1 MDNKCITSEAECVEE
16 GVSREMNREVDEI
29 AKKQIGGDIKIVQ
42 EIVEGNFPRFWEATD
57 ACLSVCATLLLDD
70 LTNPVGINLLGP
82 PSCSKTT
89 VLSFFYKSPY
99 CYKSDHFTPASF
111 VSHSV
116 NVKKEDLAKIDMLP
130 KIKNKIMVIPELA
143 PVFSKRKEYLEE
155 NIGVLI
161 RVFDGQGF
169 QSDTG
174 AQGRRGYSGEHLF
187 AWLGATIPLPH
198 RVWQTMG
205 KLGSRWL
212 FMLMPKELA
221 FEEQQDLEVDDLIN
235 NVTYKDKVNQC
246 REVIGN
252 YLNVLF
258 EKYKWHIDKESG
270 KVKVGHKIE
279 WDRKVDKEHI
289 RSIVSIAQLV
299 ARARSTVSIWIEK
312 GDSDEAYSYAQPIK
326 EVPSRLKSIL
336 YNLARG
342 HAIIHNRQNLNED
355 DVILVSKIALSSM
368 QDDRREV
375 LKLLLKRRIVSTKEI
390 CDSLSIDNRT
400 ARSIM
405 KTLEVL
411 GVVSISEDGTG
422 SQYHIELSG
431 DFKSLL
437 NDTNSLSGLISEI
450 IEDEQRNSI

>member
-1 MDNKCITSEAECVEE
+1 MDNNCITSEAECAEE
-16 GVSREMNREVDEI
+16 EFTRRMNREAGEI
-29 AKKQIGGDIKIVQ
+29 AERQIGGDI
-42 EIVEGNFPRFWEATD
+42 EIVKETVSENFPRLWEATD
-57 ACLSVCATLLLDD
+57 ACLSVCATLFLND

-82 PSCSKTT
+82 PSCGKTT
-89 VLSFFYKSPY
+89 VLSFFYEVPY

-116 NVKKEDLAKIDMLP
+116 KAKKKDLAKIDLLP
-130 KIKNKIMVIPELA
+130 RIKDKIMIVPELA

-187 AWLGATIPLPH
+187 AWLGATTPLPY

-221 FEEQQDLEVDDLIN
+221 VEEQQDLEVENLIN
-235 NVTYKDKVNQC
+235 DVTYKDKVNQC
-246 REVIGN
+246 RKVIRGH
-252 YLNVLF
+252 LDVLF
-258 EKYKWHIDKESG
+258 EKYGWHINKESG
-270 KVKVGHKIE
+270 KVIVGDKIE
-279 WDRKVDKEHI
+279 WDRKADREHI
-289 RSIVSIAQLV
+289 RSIVSVAQLV
-299 ARARSTVSIWIEK
+299 ARARSTVSIWTDK
-312 GDSDEAYSYAQPIK
+312 GDSEEAYSYAQPIK
-326 EVPSRLKSIL
+326 EVPSRLKTIL

-342 HAIIHNRQNLNED
+342 HAIIHNRRNLNKD

-375 LKLLLKRRIVSTKEI
+375 LKLLLKERIVSTKKV
-390 CDSLSIDNRT
+390 CNSLSIDNRT

-405 KTLEVL
+405 KALEVL
-411 GVVSISEDGTG
+411 GVVNINEEGRG

-431 DFKSLL
+431 AFQIFL
-437 NDTNSLSGLISEI
+437 NDTNSLSGLINEVV
-450 IEDEQRNSI
+450 EDE

>member
-1 MDNKCITSEAECVEE
+1 MMSVATRQNEKEAGRSTALNIETA
-16 GVSREMNREVDEI
+16 R
-29 AKKQIGGDIKIVQ
+29 QTVQ
-42 EIVEGNFPRFWEATD
+42 ESFPRLWEATQ
-57 ACLSVCATLLLDD
+57 ACLSVCATLLLED
-70 LTNPVGINLLGP
+70 LANPVGINLLGP
-82 PSCSKTT
+82 PSCGKTT
-89 VLSFFYKSPY
+89 VLSFFYEVPY
-99 CYKSDHFTPASF
+99 CYRSDHFTPASF

-116 NVKKEDLAKIDMLP
+116 NVKKKELTKIDLLP
-130 KIKNKIMVIPELA
+130 RIKDKIMIIPELA

-174 AQGRRGYSGEHLF
+174 AQGRRGYRGEHLF
-187 AWLGATIPLPH
+187 AWLGATTPLPY

-221 FEEQQDLEVDDLIN
+221 VEEQQDLEVEDLIN
-235 NVTYKDKVNQC
+235 DVTYKDKVNQC
-246 REVIGN
+246 RKVIRD
-252 YLNVLF
+252 YLDVLF
-258 EKYKWHIDKESG
+258 KEHGWHIDEESG
-270 KVKVGHKIE
+270 KIEAGDKIE
-279 WDRKVDKEHI
+279 WDRKADKEHI

-299 ARARSTVSIWIEK
+299 ARARSTVSIWTDK
-312 GDSDEAYSYAQPIK
+312 GDSEEAYSYSQPIK
-326 EVPSRLKSIL
+326 EVPSRLKTIL

-342 HAIIHNRQNLNED
+342 HAIIHNRRNLNKD

-375 LKLLLKRRIVSTKEI
+375 LKLLLKEKTVSTKKI
-390 CDSLSIDNRT
+390 CNSLSIDSRT

-405 KTLEVL
+405 KALEVL
-411 GVVSISEDGTG
+411 GIVNINEEGIG

-431 DFKSLL
+431 DFQSLL
-437 NDTNSLSGLISEI
+437 SDTNSLSGLISEVV
-450 IEDEQRNSI
+450 EDEQRNSI

>member
-1 MDNKCITSEAECVEE
+1 MMSVATRQNEKEAGRSIALNIETA
-16 GVSREMNREVDEI
+16 RET
-29 AKKQIGGDIKIVQ
+29 VQ
-42 EIVEGNFPRFWEATD
+42 KSFPRLWEATD
-57 ACLSVCATLLLDD
+57 TCLSVCATLFLND

-82 PSCSKTT
+82 PSSGKTT
-89 VLSFFYKSPY
+89 VLSFFYEIPY
-99 CYKSDHFTPASF
+99 CYRSDHFTPASF

-116 NVKKEDLAKIDMLP
+116 NVKKKDLAKIDMLP
-130 KIKNKIMVIPELA
+130 KIKDKIMIIPELA

-169 QSDTG
+169 KSDSG

-187 AWLGATIPLPH
+187 AWLGATTPLPY
-198 RVWQTMG
+198 RVWQAMG

-221 FEEQQDLEVDDLIN
+221 VEEQQDLEVEDLIN
-235 NVTYKDKVNQC
+235 NLTYKDKVNQC
-246 REVIGN
+246 RKVIHD
-252 YLNVLF
+252 YLDVLF
-258 EKYKWHIDKESG
+258 EKYEWHIDKESG
-270 KVKVGHKIE
+270 KVIVGDKIE
-279 WDRKVDKEHI
+279 WDRKADKEHI

-299 ARARSTVSIWIEK
+299 ARARSTVSVWRDK
-312 GDSDEAYSYAQPIK
+312 GDSDESYSYAQPIM
-326 EVPSRLKSIL
+326 EVPSRLKTIL

-342 HAIIHNRQNLNED
+342 HAIIHNRRNLNKD

-375 LKLLLKRRIVSTKEI
+375 IKLLLKEKMVSTKKV
-390 CDSLSIDNRT
+390 CNKLSIDSRT

-405 KTLEVL
+405 KALEVL
-411 GVVSISEDGTG
+411 GVVNTNQEGIG

-431 DFKSLL
+431 DFQTLL
-437 NDTNSLSGLISEI
+437 NDTNSLSGLISEVV
-450 IEDEQRNSI
+450 EDE

>member
-42 EIVEGNFPRFWEATD
+42 EIVEGNFPRLWEATD
-57 ACLSVCATLLLDD
+57 ACLSVCATLFLND

-82 PSCSKTT
+82 PSCGKTT
-89 VLSFFYKSPY
+89 VLSFFYEVPY

-116 NVKKEDLAKIDMLP
+116 NVKKKDLAKIDMLP
-130 KIKNKIMVIPELA
+130 KIKDRIMIIPELA

-187 AWLGATIPLPH
+187 AWLGATTPLPY

-299 ARARSTVSIWIEK
+299 ARARSTVSIWTEK

-342 HAIIHNRQNLNED
+342 HAIIHQRTRLSED
-355 DVILVSKIALSSM
+355 DVIFVTRIALSSM

-375 LKLLLKRRIVSTKEI
+375 MRLLLREGTVDTNMI
-390 CDSLSIDNRT
+390 CDRLRVEERS

-405 KTLEVL
+405 RALEVL
-411 GVVSISEDGTG
+411 GVASMYQEGPGSSYHSELSSDFQIFRDDTG
-422 SQYHIELSG
+422 SLY
-431 DFKSLL
+431 
-437 NDTNSLSGLISEI
+437 GLVMEI
-450 IEDEQRNSI
+450 VGERTKESV

>member
-1 MDNKCITSEAECVEE
+1 MNHKCTIDRIESAEEEVYKDLQEE
-16 GVSREMNREVDEI
+16 GAAEKE
-29 AKKQIGGDIKIVQ
+29 IGGDI
-42 EIVEGNFPRFWEATD
+42 EIVKETISGNFPRLWEATD
-57 ACLSVCATLLLDD
+57 ACLSVCATLFLND

-82 PSCSKTT
+82 PSCGKTT
-89 VLSFFYKSPY
+89 VLSFFYEVPY

-116 NVKKEDLAKIDMLP
+116 NVKKKDLAKIDMLP
-130 KIKNKIMVIPELA
+130 KIKNKIMIIPELA

-187 AWLGATIPLPH
+187 AWLGATTPLPY

-221 FEEQQDLEVDDLIN
+221 VEEQQDLEVDDLIN
-235 NVTYKDKVNQC
+235 NVTYKDKVDEC
-246 REVIGN
+246 RKVIRGHLDALFKN
-252 YLNVLF
+252 YG
-258 EKYKWHIDKESG
+258 WDIDKESG
-270 KVKVGHKIE
+270 KVKAGNKIE
-279 WDRKVDKEHI
+279 WDRKADEEHI
-289 RSIVSIAQLV
+289 RSIVSVAQLV
-299 ARARSTVSIWIEK
+299 ARTRSTVSIWTDK
-312 GDSDEAYSYAQPIK
+312 GDSEESYSYSQPIK
-326 EVPSRLKSIL
+326 EVPSRLKTIL

-342 HAIIHNRQNLNED
+342 HAIIHNRKNLNED
-355 DVILVSKIALSSM
+355 DVILVGRIALSSM

-375 LKLLLKRRIVSTKEI
+375 LRLLLKEKMVGTKKI
-390 CDSLSIDNRT
+390 CGSLSVGDRT

-405 KTLEVL
+405 KALEVL
-411 GVVSISEDGTG
+411 GVVNINEEGIGSE
-422 SQYHIELSG
+422 YHIELNR
-431 DFKSLL
+431 DFQSFL
-437 NDTNSLSGLISEI
+437 NDTNSLSGLINEI
-450 IEDEQRNSI
+450 IEDE